1 MYVIIILDVVRVCGV
16 TLSLGRKTCD
26 HDERT
31 FLGESLSCRAHSN
44 KQYAFRVIVYSTCRR
59 RDVSVPVISC
69 SRALQ
74 LYCGSTHAFT
84 QYIKLK

>member
-16 TLSLGRKTCD
+16 TLSLGRKICD
-26 HDERT
+26 HDERLWGNLYPAGHIPT
-31 FLGESLSCRAHSN
+31 NSMLLGS
-44 KQYAFRVIVYSTCRR
+44 YSTCRR